1 MFVVLPAVAPFLQ
14 DGVYEIIWREIA
26 SVGIAISW
34 HFEGDCQVEQCIDE
48 EFL

>member
-26 SVGIAISW
+26 SVGVAIRLYL
-34 HFEGDCQVEQCIDE
+34 EGDC
-48 EFL
+48 